1 MEMLLTV
8 TPTNTKLD
16 KSNLIPTGMKI
27 QAFSIHDQY
36 TDKYLGAGS
45 HSPCSAAVALKKIKE
60 YTSKLGAVNVMFD
73 LLDNDGRVIRSKRS
87 YRIRGGDLVQ
97 PYPGADSILKDIMT
111 PTPKPTNQAKAI
123 RNI

>member
-1 MEMLLTV
+1 MEMLLSV

-60 YTSKLGAVNVMFD
+60 FTSKLGAVNVTFD
-73 LLDNDGRVIRSKRS
+73 LLDTDGRVIRSKRS
-87 YRIRGGDLVQ
+87 YRMSSGDLVQ